1 MLPKIKHSFEE
12 ENMQTQYS
20 KLGYMINLSF
30 HDYKFATETVE
41 NGYSDRHIYY
51 EIKIPKAIEQ

>member
-1 MLPKIKHSFEE
+1 
-12 ENMQTQYS
+12 MQTQYS

-41 NGYSDRHIYY
+41 NGYSDRNIYY

>member
-1 MLPKIKHSFEE
+1 MLPKIKHSFEG

>member
-1 MLPKIKHSFEE
+1 
-12 ENMQTQYS
+12 MQTQYS

>member
-1 MLPKIKHSFEE
+1 MLPKIKHSFEG

-30 HDYKFATETVE
+30 HDYKLATETVE
-41 NGYSDRHIYY
+41 NGYSDRNIYY